1 LRKAIHYLRLAG
13 AQAALR
19 AANREAVT
27 YFRSALDLVDSLPT
41 RAAYAEEELSVLVA
55 LGPALMTTMTS
66 TAPDVQQVYDRARQ
80 LATQTRF
87 AELFAGVWG
96 AWIVAL
102 ASGDQAATRKLAHEL
117 FSIAQS
123 QQDPAF
129 LLQAHHASLPTTMSS
144 GDLKAAHEHANAVL
158 AIYRKDVHRQHAL
171 LYGGHDPA
179 VCSYTKGAMVLQILG
194 YPERALGQLNK
205 GLMLARELEHPP
217 SMVHALWFGAEM
229 NCLRRDPRMV
239 MQIVEEWLPMV
250 SFHGSAVGI
259 ANAMMLR
266 GWALVI
272 SGQREAGFA
281 ELRDGLGRFQ
291 ATGSKFD
298 VSYRLGRAAEAF
310 KNGGQTQESL
320 ALLSDAFQAIDLIGD
335 RWYEAELHRLRSELL
350 LMQDASKV
358 QEAERCLRTAI
369 EIAREQSAKSWELRT
384 TMSLARLLE
393 RQGRRDEARAM
404 LADIYGWFTE
414 GFDTADL
421 KDAKA
426 LLDELNA

>member
-1 LRKAIHYLRLAG
+1 
-13 AQAALR
+13 
-19 AANREAVT
+19 
-27 YFRSALDLVDSLPT
+27 
-41 RAAYAEEELSVLVA
+41 
-55 LGPALMTTMTS
+55 
-66 TAPDVQQVYDRARQ
+66 
-80 LATQTRF
+80 
-87 AELFAGVWG
+87 
-96 AWIVAL
+96 
-102 ASGDQAATRKLAHEL
+102 
-117 FSIAQS
+117 
-123 QQDPAF
+123 
-129 LLQAHHASLPTTMSS
+129 
-144 GDLKAAHEHANAVL
+144 
-158 AIYRKDVHRQHAL
+158 
-171 LYGGHDPA
+171 
-179 VCSYTKGAMVLQILG
+179 
-194 YPERALGQLNK
+194 
-205 GLMLARELEHPP
+205 MLARELEHPP

-281 ELRDGLGRFQ
+281 ELRDGLGRFR
-291 ATGSKFD
+291 ATGSKVY
-298 VSYRLGRAAEAF
+298 VSYRLGRAPEAF
-310 KNGGQTQESL
+310 LNGGQTQESL
-320 ALLSDAFQAIDLIGD
+320 ALLSDAFQAIDLD

-358 QEAERCLRTAI
+358 QEAERRLRTAI